1 MSDEQ
6 EPVRIRS
13 NAELCQMITEIEGQ
27 APDESL
33 VVMLIRQGRLRLFA
47 RRDLAGCQAPGAV
60 EEALDTFLERVS
72 EADVR
77 FVVYTKDHLAGWDM
91 LGRCAS
97 HLPHG
102 TRSGALLVDGGT
114 WHEADGRHGSV
125 DPNQSR
131 SISSE
136 NGGLRG
142 LAGADP
148 VDGLDTA
155 FETPELAARLLPV
168 LDGLPEADDEAAISA
183 RMGGLIRRNLP
194 VVTPGP
200 QESGVAAEDAF
211 TMAMLTHHQIGR
223 HVALLAITPSNAG
236 QHLQMWRAVVAEIP
250 AVVSEMPLFI
260 AGVAAW
266 VSGDRGTASSALA
279 RSIAAAAKG
288 GPRPSLLLAELV
300 DRNVP
305 QAEWGPLRARVLSR
319 ADPAVQAAVATLS
332 TRPTWETVNQHLL
345 RPRPDPPQR
354 PPAPRIPR

>member
-1 MSDEQ
+1 
-6 EPVRIRS
+6 
-13 NAELCQMITEIEGQ
+13 
-27 APDESL
+27 
-33 VVMLIRQGRLRLFA
+33 
-47 RRDLAGCQAPGAV
+47 
-60 EEALDTFLERVS
+60 
-72 EADVR
+72 
-77 FVVYTKDHLAGWDM
+77 
-91 LGRCAS
+91 
-97 HLPHG
+97 
-102 TRSGALLVDGGT
+102 
-114 WHEADGRHGSV
+114 ADGRHGSV